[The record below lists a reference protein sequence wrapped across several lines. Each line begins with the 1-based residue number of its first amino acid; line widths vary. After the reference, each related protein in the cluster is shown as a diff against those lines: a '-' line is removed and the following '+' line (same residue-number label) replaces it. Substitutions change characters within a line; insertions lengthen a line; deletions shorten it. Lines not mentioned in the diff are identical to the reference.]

1 MVTSWGSYPQDLG
14 SNPSC
19 ATIWR
24 NMEEVKKLKAAA
36 ATSSWEIVKYVNEH
50 SINKEDIV
58 QIVQTDNNWIVFYYG

>member
-1 MVTSWGSYPQDLG
+1 
-14 SNPSC
+14 
-19 ATIWR
+19 
-24 NMEEVKKLKAAA
+24 MEEVKKLKAAA